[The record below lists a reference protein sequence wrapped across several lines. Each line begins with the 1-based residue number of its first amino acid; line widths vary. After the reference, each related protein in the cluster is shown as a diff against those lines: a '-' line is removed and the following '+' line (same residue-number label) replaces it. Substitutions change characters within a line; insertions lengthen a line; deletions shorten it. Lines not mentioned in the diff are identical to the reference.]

1 MSNSVT
7 HEATMFVGPHKS
19 HMHQYIIKCLFIRAQ
34 LMRALTD
41 TGGDYHLRALNLG
54 STPLSTF
61 PSSILPFPLIAPPG
75 LKLCQHLD
83 HLAKST

>member
-41 TGGDYHLRALNLG
+41 TGGDYHLRALNL
-54 STPLSTF
+54 
-61 PSSILPFPLIAPPG
+61 
-75 LKLCQHLD
+75 
-83 HLAKST
+83 